1 MLPSTEN
8 TSTMKI
14 KKNIIKKK
22 RWTDRTKKS
31 NSSINPVWCV
41 CVCVCMWVCVHA
53 CMCACMC
60 ACVYVCACACA
71 CVRTCACAYVCSIK
85 APPLLMALW
94 SRHFPA
100 LSLRLTSAWFFSNVS
115 AIPFCTVRSAR
126 SSGMSPLLSTSF
138 TLCCS
143 CKYWAVSQTLSNNSA
158 TPFRTQS
165 TMPGPAIF
173 MPPLLSTSFTL
184 LRSCELG
191 ASRWVMHRNHYS
203 LATLSQQSAAVS
215 YEQVNE

>member
-1 MLPSTEN
+1 
-8 TSTMKI
+8 MKI
-14 KKNIIKKK
+14 KKEHPKKEE
-22 RWTDRTKKS
+22 DGQDKKS
-31 NSSINPVWCV
+31 NSSINPIWCV
-41 CVCVCMWVCVHA
+41 CVHVSVCA
-53 CMCACMC
+53 CMCACVCACMC
-60 ACVYVCACACA
+60 VCVHVCMRACVCVYVCACACT
-71 CVRTCACAYVCSIK
+71 CVCTCACAYVCVIK

-100 LSLRLTSAWFFSNVS
+100 LSLRLTSAWFLSNVS
-115 AIPFCTVRSAR
+115 AIPFWTVCSAR

-138 TLCCS
+138 TLLCS

-158 TPFRTQS
+158 TPFHTWS
-165 TMPGPAIF
+165 TMPGPAVF

-203 LATLSQQSAAVS
+203 LATLLLQSAAVS
-215 YEQVNE
+215 